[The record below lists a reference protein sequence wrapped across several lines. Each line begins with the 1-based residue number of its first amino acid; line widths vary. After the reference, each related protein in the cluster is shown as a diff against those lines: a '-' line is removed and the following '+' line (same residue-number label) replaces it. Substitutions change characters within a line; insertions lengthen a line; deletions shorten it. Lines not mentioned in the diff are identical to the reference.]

1 MIYKRNL
8 FEKLYISIAVL
19 LTFLKKE
26 KNLGGFSLN
35 IKKIKLFFKGFNSK
49 RPIPYNFIKWNYK
62 DYISDLETI
71 KLTYLNYPY
80 SKLLRDK
87 YVFSVFFKDFFKTP
101 EIFCLIDNKR
111 ILPVNSNNYINNFK
125 SLLFLLEKEKSLIL
139 KPNFSS
145 RGKNINLVQYS
156 DGKILV
162 NNRVISSDQFQE
174 LLLSLNNYLAS
185 EFIIQGSCTKNLF
198 PSTTNTLRINS
209 FYDPLKSH
217 SFIKQ
222 AYLRIGTSKTIPVD
236 NFSRGGIISFVD
248 MDTGILNETIR
259 RSEDGRVLKC
269 SHHPESNELIAGKIL
284 PHWEIIKKN
293 ILNTT
298 ELIGPIIKIVGW
310 DIIITED
317 DFVVLEGNNGPDFT
331 QQGEEWPLARDKEVF
346 SFLESVKVR

>member
-8 FEKLYISIAVL
+8 FEKLYISFVVL

-26 KNLGGFSLN
+26 KNLLGFSFDT
-35 IKKIKLFFKGFNSK
+35 KKIKLFFKGFNSR

-87 YVFSVFFKDFFKTP
+87 YVFSVFFKDYFKTP
-101 EIFCLIDNKR
+101 EIFCLIDNKT
-111 ILPVNSNNYINNFK
+111 ILPVNRSYYINNFQ
-125 SLLFLLEKEKSLIL
+125 SLLTLLEKEKNLIL

-145 RGKNINLVQYS
+145 RGKNINLVQYL

-162 NNRVISSDQFQE
+162 NNHVFSFDQFQE
-174 LLLSLNNYLAS
+174 IILNLNNYLAS
-185 EFIIQGSCTKNLF
+185 KFIIQGSFTKNLF
-198 PSTTNTLRINS
+198 PLTTNTLRINS
-209 FYDPLKSH
+209 FYDPLKKYA
-217 SFIKQ
+217 FIKQ

-248 MDTGILNETIR
+248 MDTGVLKETIR
-259 RSEDGRVLKC
+259 RSEDGIILKC
-269 SHHPESNELIAGKIL
+269 SHHFETNEIITGKII
-284 PHWEIIKKN
+284 PHWDLIKKR
-293 ILNTT
+293 ILNTS

-331 QQGEEWPLARDKEVF
+331 QQGEEWPLAIDKEVS

>member
-8 FEKLYISIAVL
+8 LEKLYISFIVV

-26 KNLGGFSLN
+26 KNLGGFSFTT
-35 IKKIKLFFKGFNSK
+35 KKIKLFFKGFNSK
-49 RPIPYNFIKWNYK
+49 RPIPYNFIKWDYK

-71 KLTYLNYPY
+71 KLTYVNYPY

-101 EIFCLIDNKR
+101 EIICLIDKKNF
-111 ILPVNSNNYINNFK
+111 LPVNRNYYVNNFK
-125 SLLFLLEKEKSLIL
+125 SLLYLLEKEKSLIL

-145 RGKNINLVQYS
+145 RGKNINLVQYL
-156 DGKILV
+156 DGKILL
-162 NNRVISSDQFQE
+162 NNCIFSSDQFHK
-174 LLLSLNNYLAS
+174 LLLNLDNYLVS
-185 EFIIQGSCTKNLF
+185 KFVTQGSFTRDFF

-209 FYDPLKSH
+209 FYDPLKNYA
-217 SFIKQ
+217 FIKQ
-222 AYLRIGTSKTIPVD
+222 AYLRIGTSKTIPAD

-248 MDTGILNETIR
+248 MDTGVLKETIR

-269 SHHPESNELIAGKIL
+269 SHHSETNEIITGKVL
-284 PHWEIIKKN
+284 PHWDIIKKS
-293 ILNTT
+293 ILNTS

-317 DFVVLEGNNGPDFT
+317 NFVVLEGNNGPDFT
-331 QQGEEWPLARDKEVF
+331 QQGEEWPLAIDKEVA

>member
-1 MIYKRNL
+1 MIFNRNL
-8 FEKLYISIAVL
+8 FEKLYISFAVL

-26 KNLGGFSLN
+26 KNLGDFLLN
-35 IKKIKLFFKGFNSK
+35 AKNITLFFKGFNSK

-71 KLTYLNYPY
+71 KLTYINYPY

-101 EIFCLIDNKR
+101 EIFCLIDNKT
-111 ILPVNSNNYINNFK
+111 IFPSNKNNYINNFK
-125 SLLFLLEKEKSLIL
+125 NLLSLLEKEKNLIL

-145 RGKNINLVQYS
+145 RGKNINLVQS
-156 DGKILV
+156 IDGNILV
-162 NNRVISSDQFQE
+162 NNTVFSTDQFQE
-174 LLLSLNNYLAS
+174 LLLSLNNYLVS
-185 EFIIQGSCTKNLF
+185 KFIIQGSFTRNLF
-198 PSTTNTLRINS
+198 LSTTNTLRINS
-209 FYDPLKSH
+209 FYDPLKKYA
-217 SFIKQ
+217 FIKQ
-222 AYLRIGTSKTIPVD
+222 AYLRIGTSKTIPAD

-248 MDTGILNETIR
+248 MDTGVLKETIR

-269 SHHPESNELIAGKIL
+269 SHHYETNEIITGKIL
-284 PHWEIIKKN
+284 PHWDLIKKN

-331 QQGEEWPLARDKEVF
+331 QQGEEYPLAIDKEVA
-346 SFLESVKVR
+346 SFLKSVKVR

>member
-8 FEKLYISIAVL
+8 FEKLYISFISL
-19 LTFLKKE
+19 FTFLKKE
-26 KNLGGFSLN
+26 INLGDYFISAKN
-35 IKKIKLFFKGFNSK
+35 IRLLFKGFNSK

-71 KLTYLNYPY
+71 RLTYLNYPY

-101 EIFCLIDNKR
+101 EIFCLIDNKT
-111 ILPVNSNNYINNFK
+111 IFPVSRNNYINNFTG
-125 SLLFLLEKEKSLIL
+125 LLSLLEKEKNLIL

-145 RGKNINLVQYS
+145 RGKNINLVQYL

-162 NNRVISSDQFQE
+162 NNTVFSPDQFQE

-185 EFIIQGSCTKNLF
+185 KFIIQGSFTKKIF

-209 FYDPLKSH
+209 FYDPLKKYA
-217 SFIKQ
+217 FIKQ

-236 NFSRGGIISFVD
+236 NFSKGGIISFVD
-248 MDTGILNETIR
+248 TDTGALTETIR

-269 SHHPESNELIAGKIL
+269 SHHYETNEIITGNIL
-284 PHWEIIKKN
+284 PHWDLIKKS

-310 DIIITED
+310 DIIITEE

-331 QQGEEWPLARDKEVF
+331 QQGEEWPLAIDKEVS
-346 SFLESVKVR
+346 SFLDSVKVR